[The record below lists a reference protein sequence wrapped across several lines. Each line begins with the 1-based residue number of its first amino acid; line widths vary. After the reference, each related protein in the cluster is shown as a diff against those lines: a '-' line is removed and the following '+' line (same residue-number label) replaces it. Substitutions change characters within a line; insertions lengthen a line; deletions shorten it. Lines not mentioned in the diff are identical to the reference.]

1 MEYGICPATGKRM
14 YSKKDANNAMHA
26 AKRASH
32 KKRIPLRSYYCA
44 ECGTY
49 HLTHFQNMLHR
60 SEKSVKY
67 SYKKAKE
74 NYKNHIGEEL

>member
-26 AKRASH
+26 AKRACH
-32 KKRIPLRSYYCA
+32 KKRIPLRSYYCSK
-44 ECGTY
+44 CGTY
-49 HLTHFQNMLHR
+49 HLTHFSYFQSQKERTTL
-60 SEKSVKY
+60 KW
-67 SYKKAKE
+67 YKKAKE